1 MIAAKI
7 LDTAQLL
14 HVVEASLI
22 AGVGISL
29 VFSLVIR
36 GTARADERRRQSRHV
51 AAGAHAALALIAFAV
66 CVAAIAYGVSIM
78 LSK

>member
-1 MIAAKI
+1 MIAAK
-7 LDTAQLL
+7 LVDVAQLL

-29 VFSLVIR
+29 VFSLVIL
-36 GTARADERRRQSRHV
+36 GAARAGERRQQSRHV
-51 AAGAHAALALIAFAV
+51 AAGAHAALAILALAV